1 MGIFSKGR
9 GEEKAMILSV
19 MSGKGGTGKSTL
31 SASIGKIAA
40 KRGKRVLLID
50 LDAGLGSLDLMLGME
65 NLVFDLNDAL
75 DGRCSAMDAVYPHSK
90 IENLY
95 LATAPMVNGDAFSFT
110 AAIPLFE
117 EYHLKFDLVL
127 LDLPAGLSMSVAA
140 ANISSGVIVVT
151 TPDAIAVR
159 DAQRLSVLLPDIP
172 ARLLINK
179 VSKAT
184 MKAGGLIDLDEAID
198 LAGMQLLGV
207 VPFDPF
213 LASAKRDP
221 QTEEIVEAIV
231 SRIEG
236 KYVPIIL
243 RSV

>member
-1 MGIFSKGR
+1 
-9 GEEKAMILSV
+9 MILSV

-31 SASIGKIAA
+31 SALIGKIAA

-50 LDAGLGSLDLMLGME
+50 LDTGLGSLDLMLGMK

-75 DGRCSAMDAVYPHSK
+75 NGRCSAMDAVYPNDK
-90 IENLY
+90 NRNLY
-95 LATAPMVNGDAFSFT
+95 LATAPMIYGTSFSFT

-117 EYHLKFDLVL
+117 EYHRQFDLVL
-127 LDLPAGLSMSVAA
+127 LDLPAGLSMSVEA
-140 ANISSGVIVVT
+140 ANISNGVIVVV
-151 TPDAIAVR
+151 TPDMIAMR
-159 DAQRLSVLLPDIP
+159 DAQRLAALIPDLP

-184 MKAGGLIDLDEAID
+184 MKAGGLTDLDEAID
-198 LAGMQLLGV
+198 LSGLQLLGV

-213 LASAKRDP
+213 LSSLEHDQ
-221 QTEEIVEAIV
+221 QTLDILNAIV